1 MSTKYLLPLGSICF
15 HRLHRSYEAV
25 RLLPSPKN
33 LSLVLCQGR
42 GRASLRC
49 CHFAQR
55 RALQCFL
62 LCARHTVRPRRIT
75 FAFALSNTETQS
87 RKASDNGFHTPL
99 PTYNCASIHKRNRNY
114 KCDSCAY
121 PSNDNPIKAIH
132 ISTKSTR
139 YLSLVTLRKGRKSL
153 FLPKY
158 PGGTKKQ
165 ALIPAVCMC
174 FLGTTAKEYALA

>member
-1 MSTKYLLPLGSICF
+1 MSGQGESFASLLPFRTKKS
-15 HRLHRSYEAV
+15 STV
-25 RLLPSPKN
+25 LPLVCSPYCQTPTN
-33 LSLVLCQGR
+33 HLC
-42 GRASLRC
+42 L
-49 CHFAQR
+49 
-55 RALQCFL
+55 
-62 LCARHTVRPRRIT
+62 
-75 FAFALSNTETQS
+75 ALSNTETQS